1 MSVQQMQALADRA
14 RQLLE
19 AKAAAMVMLGDL
31 NRKLEELRDEMVA
44 AGAEAGG
51 VWDMPDGE
59 VKLEPGRVTTRR
71 GVDTRWLDD
80 HFEDLPADVRELV
93 DVKETATVDLGKAP
107 ERLAMEL
114 SASASLNEAS
124 SGWLKV
130 DRKSVWPKVSDLE
143 ERLPPEVAEH
153 AITRQ
158 VRDKPVLVFE
168 QRGIA
173 VGQND
178 RA

>member
-93 DVKETATVDLGKAP
+93 DVKETATVSIDHRVQTSEIARLVELGAEFQTK
-107 ERLAMEL
+107 
-114 SASASLNEAS
+114 N
-124 SGWLKV
+124 K
-130 DRKSVWPKVSDLE
+130 WPKVSDLE

>member
-93 DVKETATVDLGKAP
+93 DVKETATVSIDHRVQASEIARLVELGAEFETK
-107 ERLAMEL
+107 
-114 SASASLNEAS
+114 N
-124 SGWLKV
+124 K
-130 DRKSVWPKVSDLE
+130 WPKVSDLE

>member
-1 MSVQQMQALADRA
+1 VSVQQMQALADRA

-93 DVKETATVDLGKAP
+93 DVKETATVSIDHRVQASEIARLVELGAEFETK
-107 ERLAMEL
+107 
-114 SASASLNEAS
+114 N
-124 SGWLKV
+124 K
-130 DRKSVWPKVSDLE
+130 WPKVSDLE

>member
-93 DVKETATVDLGKAP
+93 DVKETATVSIDHRVQASEIARLVELGAEFQTK
-107 ERLAMEL
+107 
-114 SASASLNEAS
+114 N
-124 SGWLKV
+124 K
-130 DRKSVWPKVSDLE
+130 WPKVSDLE